1 MNPLVSIL
9 IPAYNAE
16 KWIGITIESALQ
28 QTWPNKEII
37 VVDDG
42 SKDNTLS
49 ILKTYKSASCKII
62 SQENKGASAARN
74 LALSQAQGDW
84 IQWLDADD
92 ILAPDKI
99 ENQLKKANSNNSS
112 KILYSSAYGLFYYRY
127 KKSKF
132 YPDNLWQDLLPLE
145 WMIIKFRDHLWM
157 SMNAWLIS
165 RTLTDK
171 TGKWNENL
179 SLNDDGEYI
188 CRIVSACENIVF
200 VKEAV
205 SYCRIGNV
213 NSLSSRRSYKA
224 CTSQFMSHKYCIE
237 QLCKM
242 ENSERTKQ
250 ASLNSLQ
257 ECLIHYYLDYPDITK
272 KVFNLAKEL
281 NGELHNPFLRWE
293 CRCIKKIFG
302 CKTAIQAQR
311 TLPKIKKIIH
321 KNFDRLLYSIGI

>member
-1 MNPLVSIL
+1 M
-9 IPAYNAE
+9 
-16 KWIGITIESALQ
+16 TIESALQ
-28 QTWPNKEII
+28 QTWSNKEII

-42 SKDNTLS
+42 SKDKTLS
-49 ILKTYKSASCKII
+49 ILKNFESTSLKVI

-74 LALSQAQGDW
+74 KALSYAQGDW

-92 ILAPDKI
+92 MLAPDKI
-99 ENQLKKANSNNSS
+99 EKQIKKAGADNSD
-112 KILYSSAYGLFYYRY
+112 KILYSSAFGLFYHRY

-132 YPDNLWQDLLPLE
+132 YPDNLWQDLQPLE

-165 RTLTDK
+165 RKLTDL
-171 TGKWNENL
+171 TGQWNENL

-188 CRIVSACENIVF
+188 CRIISACDKIIFE
-200 VKEAV
+200 KEAL

-213 NSLSSRRSYKA
+213 SSLSSRRSREA
-224 CTSQFMSHKYCIE
+224 CISQFMSHKYCIE

-257 ECLIHYYLDYPDITK
+257 ECLIHYYLDYPDITE
-272 KVFNLAKEL
+272 KVYNLAREL
-281 NGELHNPFLRWE
+281 GGELHDPVLRWE

-302 CKTAIQAQR
+302 WKAALQVQR
-311 TLPKIKKIIH
+311 TLPKGKKIAY
-321 KNFDRLLYSIGI
+321 KNFDKLLYILGT